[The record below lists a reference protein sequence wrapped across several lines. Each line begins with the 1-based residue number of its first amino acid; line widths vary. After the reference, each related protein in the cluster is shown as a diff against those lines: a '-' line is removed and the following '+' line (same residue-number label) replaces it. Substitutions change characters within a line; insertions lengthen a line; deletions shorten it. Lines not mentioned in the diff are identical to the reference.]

1 MTNEM
6 TAEDF
11 FRTMTGFDEIAISR
25 AFSEDIADLRKKPF
39 TFMRALVFVDF
50 RRQGKHDV
58 EAHQDALGVTV
69 GELEDYFAEDK
80 PEFDPEA
87 PETDQG
93 KDDELSF

>member
-1 MTNEM
+1 MTQEM

-11 FRTMTGFDEIAISR
+11 FRTINGFDEIAIAR
-25 AFSEDIADLRKKPF
+25 TWGADIADLRKKPF

-69 GELEDYFAEDK
+69 GELEDYFVEEK
-80 PEFDPEA
+80 PEFEPEA

-93 KDDELSF
+93 KGDELSF